1 MEVTDMWWACIYSNF
16 GISGMSDYFG
26 FTPI

>member
-1 MEVTDMWWACIYSNF
+1 MEVIDMWWACIYSNF
-16 GISGMSDYFG
+16 GISEMSDYFG